1 MNALYK
7 LFAGCMLVMGATTLI
22 YSKKPPVNRSSQLS
36 VVSGFPNFQTS
47 SISAGRTHHLPL
59 TTHNPDPKRQKKV
72 QIAVLLDV
80 SNSMDGL
87 IGQAK
92 AQLWNMVSVL
102 GKATCNDVAPTVEIA
117 LYEYGRPTN
126 DARAGYVKQ
135 INYFTR
141 DLDEVSRNLFRLTTN
156 GGDEYCGHV
165 MYTSLTSLEWDP
177 NPDDYKVIFIAG
189 NEDFLQGDISY
200 TQACSVAK
208 AKGVIINTIYC
219 GDRNQGIRE
228 HWNLG
233 SECGTG
239 SFTNINQNADVMDI
253 PTPYDTVLFQ
263 LNIQLNGTYIGY
275 GRFGQASQSKQAEVD
290 KLNYGMNKAAAAQ
303 RVSVKAKSNLY
314 KNSDWDL
321 VDASQDD
328 ASAVEKVEL
337 NTLPDSL
344 KNKTRAQLKQIVT
357 TKSRERIAIQNKISE
372 VSVKRE
378 AYIAAEK
385 ARRANH
391 GSEQTLET
399 EIEKIIRQQAKK
411 YNLVIQ

>member
-1 MNALYK
+1 MNTLYK
-7 LFAGCMLVMGATTLI
+7 LLASCMLVMGATTLMF
-22 YSKKPPVNRSSQLS
+22 SKKPPATKKNKNAITSHPHPI
-36 VVSGFPNFQTS
+36 PN
-47 SISAGRTHHLPL
+47 
-59 TTHNPDPKRQKKV
+59 RQKKV

-87 IGQAK
+87 IDQAK

-126 DARAGYVKQ
+126 DANAGYVKQ

-165 MYTSLTSLEWDP
+165 MYTSLTSLEWDN

-200 TQACSVAK
+200 TKACSIAK
-208 AKGVIINTIYC
+208 TKGVIINTIYC

-239 SFTNINQNADVMDI
+239 SFTNINQNANVMDI

-275 GRFGQASQSKQAEVD
+275 GRFGQASMSKQAEVD
-290 KLNYGMNKAAAAQ
+290 KLNYSMNKAAAAQ
-303 RVSVKAKSNLY
+303 RVAVKGKKQLY
-314 KNSDWDL
+314 NNSTWDL

-328 ASAVEKVEL
+328 ASVLDKVEL

-344 KNKTRAQLKQIVT
+344 KNKSRVQLKQIVA
-357 TKSRERIAIQNKISE
+357 TKSNERAALQKEISA

-378 AYIAAEK
+378 AYINAEK
-385 ARRANH
+385 ARRATH

>member
-1 MNALYK
+1 MNTLYK
-7 LFAGCMLVMGATTLI
+7 LLASCMLVMGAATLMF
-22 YSKKPPVNRSSQLS
+22 SKKPPGTKKNKNAL
-36 VVSGFPNFQTS
+36 TS
-47 SISAGRTHHLPL
+47 HPPPIPI
-59 TTHNPDPKRQKKV
+59 RQKKV

-87 IGQAK
+87 IDQAK

-126 DARAGYVKQ
+126 DAHAGYVKQ

-165 MYTSLTSLEWDP
+165 IYTSLTSLEWDS

-200 TQACSVAK
+200 TTACSIAK
-208 AKGVIINTIYC
+208 TKGVIINTIYC
-219 GDRNQGIRE
+219 GDRNQGLRE

-239 SFTNINQNADVMDI
+239 SFTNINQNAAVIDI
-253 PTPYDTVLFQ
+253 PTPYDTILFQ

-275 GRFGQASQSKQAEVD
+275 GRFGQASLSKQAEVD
-290 KLNYGMNKAAAAQ
+290 KLNYSMNKAAAAQ
-303 RVSVKAKSNLY
+303 RVAVKGKKQLY
-314 KNSDWDL
+314 NNSTWDL

-328 ASAVEKVEL
+328 ASVLEKVEL

-344 KNKTRAQLKQIVT
+344 KNKSRVQLKQIVAA
-357 TKSRERIAIQNKISE
+357 KSNERAALQKEISA
-372 VSVKRE
+372 VSAKRE
-378 AYIAAEK
+378 AFIAAEK
-385 ARRANH
+385 ARRATH

>member
-1 MNALYK
+1 MNTLYK
-7 LFAGCMLVMGATTLI
+7 LCASCLLIMGATTLM
-22 YSKKPPVNRSSQLS
+22 YSKKPPVTQNTPGPS
-36 VVSGFPNFQTS
+36 
-47 SISAGRTHHLPL
+47 
-59 TTHNPDPKRQKKV
+59 RQKKV

-126 DARAGYVKQ
+126 DANAGYVKQ

-165 MYTSLTSLEWDP
+165 MYTSLTSLEWDA
-177 NPDDYKVIFIAG
+177 NPDNYKVIFIAG

-200 TQACSVAK
+200 TQACSEAK
-208 AKGVIINTIYC
+208 KKGVIINTIYC
-219 GDRNQGIRE
+219 GDRTQGIRE

-239 SFTNINQNADVMDI
+239 SFTNINQNAQVIDI
-253 PTPYDTVLFQ
+253 PTPYDTILFQ

-275 GRFGQASQSKQAEVD
+275 GRLGQGAMSKQAEVD
-290 KLNYGMNKAAAAQ
+290 KMNYSLNKSAAAQ
-303 RVSVKAKSNLY
+303 RVAVKSKKQLYNNSN
-314 KNSDWDL
+314 WDL
-321 VDASQDD
+321 VDASHDD
-328 ASAVEKVEL
+328 AAMPEKVEMS
-337 NTLPDSL
+337 TLPDSL
-344 KNKTRAQLKQIVT
+344 KNKSRTELKQIVT
-357 TKSRERIAIQNKISE
+357 AKSNERTAIQKEISA

-378 AYIAAEK
+378 AYINAEK
-385 ARRANH
+385 ARRAH
-391 GSEQTLET
+391 GGNEQTLET
-399 EIEKIIRQQAKK
+399 EIEKIIRQQAKH
-411 YNLVIQ
+411 YNLVIH

>member
-1 MNALYK
+1 MNTLYK
-7 LFAGCMLVMGATTLI
+7 LFASCLLIVGATALI
-22 YSKKPPVNRSSQLS
+22 YSKKPPVS
-36 VVSGFPNFQTS
+36 
-47 SISAGRTHHLPL
+47 
-59 TTHNPDPKRQKKV
+59 PDKPTPSRQKKV

-126 DARAGYVKQ
+126 EAQSGYVKQ

-165 MYTSLTSLEWDP
+165 MYTSLTSLEWDA
-177 NPDDYKVIFIAG
+177 NPDNYKVIFIAG

-200 TQACSVAK
+200 TQACAK
-208 AKGVIINTIYC
+208 AKEKGVIINTIYC
-219 GDRNQGIRE
+219 GDRNQGLRE

-239 SFTNINQNADVMDI
+239 SFTNINQNATVTDI

-275 GRFGQASQSKQAEVD
+275 GSAGQANKFKQAEVD
-290 KLNYGMNKAAAAQ
+290 KMNYSMDKAAAAK
-303 RVSVKAKSNLY
+303 RVAVKGQKQLY
-314 KNSDWDL
+314 NNSTWDL

-328 ASAVEKVEL
+328 AAILEKVDM
-337 NTLPDSL
+337 NTLPDNL
-344 KNKTRAQLKQIVT
+344 KNKTRTELKQIVT
-357 TKSRERIAIQNKISE
+357 TKSKERAEIQKQIST

-378 AYIAAEK
+378 AYINLEK
-385 ARRANH
+385 ARRAN
-391 GSEQTLET
+391 GGNEQTLET
-399 EIEKIIRQQAKK
+399 EIEKIIRAQAKK

>member
-1 MNALYK
+1 MKPLYK
-7 LFAGCMLVMGATTLI
+7 LFASCLLILFATTLI
-22 YSKKPPVNRSSQLS
+22 YSKKPPVAQQNMLSSR
-36 VVSGFPNFQTS
+36 G
-47 SISAGRTHHLPL
+47 LPAA
-59 TTHNPDPKRQKKV
+59 HAPKKV
-72 QIAVLLDV
+72 QVAVLLDV

-87 IGQAK
+87 IAQAK

-135 INYFTR
+135 INYFTN

-165 MYTSLTSLEWDP
+165 IYTSLTSLEWDN
-177 NPDDYKVIFIAG
+177 NPDNYKVIFIAG

-200 TQACSVAK
+200 TRACAEAK
-208 AKGVIINTIYC
+208 KKGVIINTIYC

-239 SFTNINQNADVMDI
+239 SFTNINQNAEVIDI
-253 PTPYDTVLFQ
+253 ATPYDTILFQ

-275 GRFGQASQSKQAEVD
+275 GHAGKEAYSKQAEVD
-290 KLNYGMNKAAAAQ
+290 KLNYSMNKAAAAQ
-303 RVSVKAKSNLY
+303 RVSVKGKKQLY
-314 KNSDWDL
+314 NNSTWDL

-328 ASAVEKVEL
+328 ASILEKVDL
-337 NTLPDSL
+337 STLPDSL
-344 KNKTRAQLKQIVT
+344 KTKSRGEIKQIVT
-357 TKSRERIAIQNKISE
+357 TKSKQRISIQKEISA

-378 AYIAAEK
+378 AFIATEK
-385 ARRANH
+385 ARRSTKGN
-391 GSEQTLET
+391 EQTLES

>member
-1 MNALYK
+1 MNTLYK
-7 LFAGCMLVMGATTLI
+7 LFASCLFIAGAMTLT
-22 YSKKPPVNRSSQLS
+22 YSKKPPVKHKNATAVSSS
-36 VVSGFPNFQTS
+36 HFP
-47 SISAGRTHHLPL
+47 GPH
-59 TTHNPDPKRQKKV
+59 RQKKV

-165 MYTSLTSLEWDP
+165 MYTSLTSLEWDS

-200 TQACSVAK
+200 TQACAEAK
-208 AKGVIINTIYC
+208 KKGVIINTIYC

-239 SFTNINQNADVMDI
+239 SFTNINQNAEMIDVV
-253 PTPYDTVLFQ
+253 TPYDTILFQ

-275 GRFGQASQSKQAEVD
+275 GRTGRASMAKQEEVD
-290 KLNYGMNKAAAAQ
+290 KMNYGMNKAAAAQ
-303 RVSVKAKSNLY
+303 RVAVKGKKQLY
-314 KNSDWDL
+314 DNSTWDL
-321 VDASQDD
+321 VDASQADP
-328 ASAVEKVEL
+328 AIVEKVDL
-337 NTLPDSL
+337 NTLPESL
-344 KNKTRAQLKQIVT
+344 KSKSRAEIKQIVI
-357 TKSRERIAIQNKISE
+357 TKSNERTAIQKQIAT
-372 VSVKRE
+372 VSAKRE
-378 AYIAAEK
+378 AYLTSQK
-385 ARRANH
+385 AKQSTKTN
-391 GSEQTLET
+391 EQTLET

>member
-1 MNALYK
+1 MNTLYK
-7 LFAGCMLVMGATTLI
+7 LFVSCLLVIGASALI
-22 YSKKPPVNRSSQLS
+22 YSKKPPVAKNKPA
-36 VVSGFPNFQTS
+36 PN
-47 SISAGRTHHLPL
+47 
-59 TTHNPDPKRQKKV
+59 RQKKV

-126 DARAGYVKQ
+126 DAKAGYVKQ
-135 INYFTR
+135 ISYFTR
-141 DLDEVSRNLFRLTTN
+141 DLDEVSRKLFSLTTN

-165 MYTSLTSLEWDP
+165 MYTSLTSLEWDA
-177 NPDDYKVIFIAG
+177 NPDNYKVIFIAG

-200 TQACSVAK
+200 TQACGEAK
-208 AKGVIINTIYC
+208 KKGVIINTIYC
-219 GDRNQGIRE
+219 GDRAQGIRE

-239 SFTNINQNADVMDI
+239 SFTNINQNAQVIDI

-275 GRFGQASQSKQAEVD
+275 GKAGQANMSKQAEVD
-290 KLNYGMNKAAAAQ
+290 KMNYGLNKAAAAQ
-303 RVSVKAKSNLY
+303 RVAVKSKKQLY
-314 KNSDWDL
+314 NNSTWDL

-328 ASAVEKVEL
+328 AAMYEKVDM

-344 KNKTRAQLKQIVT
+344 KNKSRTELKQIVT
-357 TKSRERIAIQNKISE
+357 AKSNQRTAIQKEIST

-378 AYIAAEK
+378 AYINAEK
-385 ARRANH
+385 ARRAN
-391 GSEQTLET
+391 GGNEQTLET
-399 EIEKIIRQQAKK
+399 EIEKIIRQQAKQF
-411 YNLVIQ
+411 NLVIH

>member
-1 MNALYK
+1 MNTLYK
-7 LFAGCMLVMGATTLI
+7 LLTSSLLIVGATTLI
-22 YSKKPPVNRSSQLS
+22 YSRKPPV
-36 VVSGFPNFQTS
+36 
-47 SISAGRTHHLPL
+47 APL
-59 TTHNPDPKRQKKV
+59 KPDPSRQKKV

-126 DARAGYVKQ
+126 DARSGYVKQ

-165 MYTSLTSLEWDP
+165 IYTSLTSLEWDA
-177 NPDDYKVIFIAG
+177 NPDNYKVIFIAG

-200 TQACSVAK
+200 TQACSEAK
-208 AKGVIINTIYC
+208 KKGVIINTIYC

-239 SFTNINQNADVMDI
+239 SFTNINQNAQMIDI

-275 GRFGQASQSKQAEVD
+275 GRAGQANMSKQEEVD
-290 KLNYGMNKAAAAQ
+290 KLNYGMNKAAAAK
-303 RVSVKAKSNLY
+303 RVAVKGQKQLYNNSN
-314 KNSDWDL
+314 WDL

-328 ASAVEKVEL
+328 AAIVEKVDM
-337 NTLPDSL
+337 NTLPDNL
-344 KNKTRAQLKQIVT
+344 KNKSRTELKQIVT
-357 TKSRERIAIQNKISE
+357 TKSKERADIQKQISA

-378 AYIAAEK
+378 AYINTEK
-385 ARRANH
+385 ARRAN
-391 GSEQTLET
+391 GGNEQTLET
-399 EIEKIIRQQAKK
+399 EIEKIIRAQAKK
-411 YNLVIQ
+411 YNLTIQ

>member
-1 MNALYK
+1 MNTLYK
-7 LFAGCMLVMGATTLI
+7 LFVSCLLILGAAALI
-22 YSKKPPVNRSSQLS
+22 YSKKPPVAHNS
-36 VVSGFPNFQTS
+36 PN
-47 SISAGRTHHLPL
+47 P
-59 TTHNPDPKRQKKV
+59 NRQKKV

-126 DARAGYVKQ
+126 DAKSGYVKQ

-165 MYTSLTSLEWDP
+165 MYTSLTSLEWDG
-177 NPDDYKVIFIAG
+177 NPDNYKVIFIAG
-189 NEDFLQGDISY
+189 NEDFLQGDITY
-200 TQACSVAK
+200 TQACSEARK
-208 AKGVIINTIYC
+208 KGVIINTIYC

-239 SFTNINQNADVMDI
+239 SFTNINQNAQVIDI

-275 GRFGQASQSKQAEVD
+275 GRLGQGAMSKQEEVD
-290 KLNYGMNKAAAAQ
+290 KLNYSMNKSAAAQ
-303 RVSVKAKSNLY
+303 RVAVKGKKQLYNNSN
-314 KNSDWDL
+314 WDL

-328 ASAVEKVEL
+328 ATVLEKVEM
-337 NTLPDSL
+337 NTLPDNL
-344 KNKTRAQLKQIVT
+344 KSKTRTELKQIVT
-357 TKSRERIAIQNKISE
+357 TKSKERTTIQKEISA

-378 AYIAAEK
+378 AYINTEK
-385 ARRANH
+385 ARRAN
-391 GSEQTLET
+391 GGNEQTLET

-411 YNLVIQ
+411 YNLTIQ